1 MSCLKPAATMRS
13 FCRAAATS
21 VLNTRLLRPIAVMP
35 ASISC
40 SVVSSVLPS
49 MVIDRPPSIARL
61 TAFGIRGSARTVRP
75 DSVLSTAS
83 LRLGTHWAWT
93 GRLDVMAS
101 PSITLNDGN
110 AIPQVGLGVF
120 QTPPEETERAVTT
133 ALEAGYR
140 HVDTAAAYRNESGVG
155 RAIKNAA
162 ASGLP
167 REDVY
172 ITTKLWNAD
181 QGYDSTLRAFD
192 ASMDRLGID
201 YLDLYLIHWPL
212 PERNTFVETFKAFA
226 NLRDQGRIRS
236 IGVSNFEPEHLR
248 ILVDATGI
256 VPAVNQVELHPMLQ
270 QQELREVHAT
280 LGVATE
286 AWAPLGQ
293 GALLDNPTV
302 TSVAEHYGK
311 TPAQVLIRWHIQLG
325 NIVIPK
331 SVTPERI
338 VSNFDVF
345 DLELSEQDM
354 ASISSLGD
362 GTRLG
367 PDPRTF
373 DFTG

>member
-1 MSCLKPAATMRS
+1 VT
-13 FCRAAATS
+13 
-21 VLNTRLLRPIAVMP
+21 IA
-35 ASISC
+35 
-40 SVVSSVLPS
+40 
-49 MVIDRPPSIARL
+49 
-61 TAFGIRGSARTVRP
+61 F
-75 DSVLSTAS
+75 
-83 LRLGTHWAWT
+83 
-93 GRLDVMAS
+93 
-101 PSITLNDGN
+101 
-110 AIPQVGLGVF
+110 
-120 QTPPEETERAVTT
+120 
-133 ALEAGYR
+133 EAGYR
-140 HVDTAAAYRNESGVG
+140 HVDTAAAYRNERGVG
-155 RAIKNAA
+155 KAVAE
-162 ASGLP
+162 SGLP

-172 ITTKLWNAD
+172 ITTKLWNSE
-181 QGYDSTLRAFD
+181 QGYDSTLKAFD
-192 ASMDRLGID
+192 ASVDRLGVD
-201 YLDLYLIHWPL
+201 YVDLYLIHWPL
-212 PERNTFVETFKAFA
+212 PARNTFVDTFKAFA
-226 NLRDQGRIRS
+226 QLRDQGRVRS

-256 VPAVNQVELHPMLQ
+256 VPAVNQVELHPRFAQ
-270 QQELREVHAT
+270 EELREVHKQM
-280 LGVATE
+280 GIATE

-302 TSVAEHYGK
+302 VEVADRHGK

-362 GTRLG
+362 GTRMG

>member
-1 MSCLKPAATMRS
+1 
-13 FCRAAATS
+13 
-21 VLNTRLLRPIAVMP
+21 
-35 ASISC
+35 
-40 SVVSSVLPS
+40 
-49 MVIDRPPSIARL
+49 
-61 TAFGIRGSARTVRP
+61 
-75 DSVLSTAS
+75 
-83 LRLGTHWAWT
+83 
-93 GRLDVMAS
+93 MAS

-120 QTPPEETERAVTT
+120 QTPPEETEQAVTA

-140 HVDTAAAYRNESGVG
+140 HVDTAAAYRNEKGVG

-181 QGYDSTLRAFD
+181 QGYDPTLRAFD
-192 ASMDRLGID
+192 ASMNRLGID

-212 PERNTFVETFKAFA
+212 PEKNTFVDTFKAFA
-226 NLRDQGRIRS
+226 NLRDQGRVRS

-256 VPAVNQVELHPMLQ
+256 VPSVNQVELHPLFQ
-270 QQELREVHAT
+270 QQELREVHAQM
-280 LGVATE
+280 GVATE

-302 TSVAEHYGK
+302 ASVAERHGK